1 MCLFFGIQYLAD
13 IAYSSVTNK
22 NYTPGLFRT
31 FLDMFI
37 FIVFFVNICITFG
50 TNLRSTISE
59 GIDVVTWDKK
69 AYKYCRNYVSNSV
82 DESNLLI
89 IGVIALWI
97 RVISFTKYNDFLG
110 RYYGIVQRLVFE
122 IFLFFIIY
130 LINLVF
136 FAVLADSS
144 FRELKDYN
152 TIPVAFK
159 TLFYASFGE
168 FDFDVISKAEI
179 GSRFGLSYLIIF
191 LIINLGLFMSLF
203 VSIITV
209 LYKIFSKSDR
219 IYQMI
224 ETLKIRSHTQA
235 DKNYSLLISVPAPL
249 NFFLVF
255 AAPVLMT
262 HPNPEKCNQKLLL
275 IFYMPILAVAIC
287 LFLAIEIAM
296 WPFVYVKMVFHK
308 LTMTWVYSRTYRSSR
323 ADKFINFVFYFF
335 FGPFF
340 IVSNS
345 CIDSFY
351 FVKHMVRFDLQKI
364 KHKTRFDTIT
374 KENLQ
379 LVYKEF

>member
-1 MCLFFGIQYLAD
+1 MAQTQSQQTFLEFFNLNMNIAWMSFMCLFFGFQYLAD

-22 NYTPGLFRT
+22 NYNPGLFRT

-37 FIVFFVNICITFG
+37 FIVFFVNIVVTFA

-59 GIDVVTWDKK
+59 GINVVTWDEK
-69 AYKYCRNYVSNSV
+69 AIKFCRNYVTNSV

-89 IGVIALWI
+89 IGVIALWV
-97 RVISFTKYNDFLG
+97 RVISFTKYNDYLG
-110 RYYGIVQRLVFE
+110 RYFGIVQRLVFE
-122 IFLFFIIY
+122 IFLFFVIY
-130 LINLVF
+130 LINLIF

-144 FRELKDYN
+144 FREMKDYN

-168 FDFDVISKAEI
+168 FDFDGISKAKI
-179 GSRFGLSYLIIF
+179 GSKFGLSYLIIF

-209 LYKIFSKSDR
+209 LYKIFHKSDR

-262 HPNPEKCNQKLLL
+262 HSNPERCN
-275 IFYMPILAVAIC
+275 
-287 LFLAIEIAM
+287 
-296 WPFVYVKMVFHK
+296 
-308 LTMTWVYSRTYRSSR
+308 
-323 ADKFINFVFYFF
+323 
-335 FGPFF
+335 
-340 IVSNS
+340 
-345 CIDSFY
+345 
-351 FVKHMVRFDLQKI
+351 
-364 KHKTRFDTIT
+364 
-374 KENLQ
+374 
-379 LVYKEF
+379 